1 MLHFQQRW
9 FLNNGVQYDSKTKRV
24 IKSNVSLDYRA
35 DDKNLLQ
42 LNHRYSRYVSG
53 NEIEQLGALGTMPLN
68 NQWQLVGSYYRDLHN
83 DRMIEA
89 NVGLQYESC
98 CWAVRLI
105 ARRQIET
112 NLDLPINNI
121 NSPFK
126 LDSGIALQFV
136 LKGFGDSAGFNV
148 TDMLSTG
155 VFGYRRPYLLNN

>member
-1 MLHFQQRW
+1 M
-9 FLNNGVQYDSKTKRV
+9 
-24 IKSNVSLDYRA
+24 
-35 DDKNLLQ
+35 
-42 LNHRYSRYVSG
+42 
-53 NEIEQLGALGTMPLN
+53 
-68 NQWQLVGSYYRDLHN
+68 QLVGSYYRDLHN

-136 LKGFGDSAGFNV
+136 FKRV
-148 TDMLSTG
+148 WE
-155 VFGYRRPYLLNN
+155 

>member
-1 MLHFQQRW
+1 
-9 FLNNGVQYDSKTKRV
+9 
-24 IKSNVSLDYRA
+24 VSFDYRT

-53 NEIEQLGALGTMPLN
+53 NEIEQMGALGTVPLN
-68 NQWQLVGSYYRDLHN
+68 NQWQLVGSYYRDLN
-83 DRMIEA
+83 NSRMIEA

-98 CWAVRLI
+98 CWAVRFI

-112 NLDLPINNI
+112 NLDLPINDI
-121 NSPFK
+121 NSPFR
-126 LDSGIALQFV
+126 LDGGIALQFV